1 MKFFIPA
8 ADSPEAVERVY
19 SAIKQFLSE
28 QAGATFSERRI
39 CFLRW
44 WHDGKEYIAEVG
56 KPTPFNGEIV
66 VAILYE
72 HDPGRN
78 LYHVCTQNRGVV
90 RGMSILAGGAFVED
104 SADFDP

>member
-8 ADSPEAVERVY
+8 ADSPEAAEQVY
-19 SAIKQFLSE
+19 GAIKQFLSE
-28 QAGATFSERRI
+28 HAGAKFSDRRI

-44 WHDGKEYIAEVG
+44 WHESKEYIAEVG

-72 HDPGRN
+72 DDPGRK
-78 LYHVCTQNRGVV
+78 LYHVCTGNRGVV
-90 RGMSILAGGAFVED
+90 RGMSILAGGDCVMD
-104 SADFDP
+104 STDFDP